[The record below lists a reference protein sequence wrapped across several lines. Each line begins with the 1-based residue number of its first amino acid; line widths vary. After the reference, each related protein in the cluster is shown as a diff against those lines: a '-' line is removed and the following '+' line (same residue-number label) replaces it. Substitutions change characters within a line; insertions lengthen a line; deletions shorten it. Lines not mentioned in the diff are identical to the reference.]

1 MAIAPGSIVGPYEV
15 TAPLGEGGMG
25 VVFRARDVRLQRDVA
40 LKLLPAHLADDPDR
54 LSRFRR
60 EAQILASLN
69 HAHIAQIYGL
79 EQVDGS
85 VCIVMELVEGET
97 LADRLKNGPLSYD
110 EALDISRQIA
120 DALAAAHER
129 GIVHRDLKP
138 ANIRVMPNG
147 TVKVLDFGLAKAIG
161 GRTSDINVSAMP
173 TAVGQSMVGSV
184 LGTPGYMS
192 PEQARGK
199 EVDARTDIWA
209 FGCVLYEMLTA
220 RQAFEGETVTDVMAN
235 IVTRQP
241 DLNLLPKD
249 TPASIRLLLSSA
261 LNKNPSLRLQHIGD
275 ARLFFD
281 GAVAAP
287 GGEIGRAC
295 GRPWDPRQA
304 GDRGAR
310 RRAGRCRGARGAV
323 FSRRFAAGSAD
334 ALRDF
339 VAGNG
344 RHAGDFS

>member
-1 MAIAPGSIVGPYEV
+1 M
-15 TAPLGEGGMG
+15 
-25 VVFRARDVRLQRDVA
+25 A
-40 LKLLPAHLADDPDR
+40 LKLLPAHFADDPDR

-110 EALDISRQIA
+110 EALDIARQIA

-173 TAVGQSMVGSV
+173 TAAGQSIVGSV

-199 EVDARTDIWA
+199 DVDARTDIWA

-249 TPASIRLLLSSA
+249 TPSSIRLLLSSA
-261 LNKNPSLRLQHIGD
+261 LNKNASHRLQHIGD

-281 GAVAAP
+281 GALAAAP
-287 GGEIGRAC
+287 RIGRAC
-295 GRPWDPRQA
+295 RAAVGSAARWRSRRSAWRWPPPRVPA
-304 GDRGAR
+304 V
-310 RRAGRCRGARGAV
+310 AV
-323 FSRRFAAGSAD
+323 FSLRSAAGPAD

>member
-1 MAIAPGSIVGPYEV
+1 M
-15 TAPLGEGGMG
+15 
-25 VVFRARDVRLQRDVA
+25 
-40 LKLLPAHLADDPDR
+40 
-54 LSRFRR
+54 
-60 EAQILASLN
+60 
-69 HAHIAQIYGL
+69 
-79 EQVDGS
+79 
-85 VCIVMELVEGET
+85 CIVMELVEGET
-97 LADRLKNGPLSYD
+97 LADRLKKGPLSYD
-110 EALDISRQIA
+110 EALDIARQVA

-161 GRTSDINVSAMP
+161 ARTSDINVSAMP
-173 TAVGQSMVGSV
+173 TAVGGSIVGAV

-241 DLNLLPKD
+241 DLTLLPKD
-249 TPASIRLLLSSA
+249 TPSSIRLLLSSA
-261 LNKNPSLRLQHIGD
+261 LNKNPSQRLQHIGD
-275 ARLFFD
+275 TRLFFD
-281 GAVAAP
+281 GAFAAARGDI
-287 GGEIGRAC
+287 GGAAAAGRGIRGNA
-295 GRPWDPRQA
+295 R
-304 GDRGAR
+304 DRGAR
-310 RRAGRCRGARGAV
+310 RWRWPLPPCPRSLYFRSAPP
-323 FSRRFAAGSAD
+323 AGSAD